1 MEDEEYDATL
11 LLSSADVGVSEKVDV
26 ASLAELVM
34 VELYEIYDRSHC
46 RSSRSWP
53 SPDVPPLQ

>member
-26 ASLAELVM
+26 ASLTELVM
-34 VELYEIYDRSHC
+34 VELYERAEDDDTSVIELAGVDEL
-46 RSSRSWP
+46 WW
-53 SPDVPPLQ
+53 

>member
-1 MEDEEYDATL
+1 MEDEEYDARL

-34 VELYEIYDRSHC
+34 VELYERAEEDDTSVIELAAVDEL
-46 RSSRSWP
+46 WW
-53 SPDVPPLQ
+53 

>member
-34 VELYEIYDRSHC
+34 VELDERAEDDDTSVIELAAVDEL
-46 RSSRSWP
+46 WW
-53 SPDVPPLQ
+53 